1 MSVVESGVVDGIG
14 LADNETMKMLITDH
28 LDWQDEYQH
37 LLMLQEKINSYI
49 GFCES
54 GQYQDV
60 YADTSIKHIIFEIHF
75 KIGRASC
82 RERV

>member
-49 GFCES
+49 GF
-54 GQYQDV
+54 
-60 YADTSIKHIIFEIHF
+60 
-75 KIGRASC
+75 
-82 RERV
+82 

>member
-37 LLMLQEKINSYI
+37 LLMLQEK
-49 GFCES
+49 
-54 GQYQDV
+54 
-60 YADTSIKHIIFEIHF
+60 SILILDSV
-75 KIGRASC
+75 RAGNIKMYM
-82 RERV
+82 RTRQ